1 MSVTKLALSSGV
13 LLIQLYNCKKHLISV
28 RMPQCY
34 NPVMTLCQL
43 CEDIGK
49 HNAFSFADD
58 DPSPQN
64 YPSILNFVAKKP
76 FCFCF

>member
-1 MSVTKLALSSGV
+1 
-13 LLIQLYNCKKHLISV
+13 
-28 RMPQCY
+28 MPQCY